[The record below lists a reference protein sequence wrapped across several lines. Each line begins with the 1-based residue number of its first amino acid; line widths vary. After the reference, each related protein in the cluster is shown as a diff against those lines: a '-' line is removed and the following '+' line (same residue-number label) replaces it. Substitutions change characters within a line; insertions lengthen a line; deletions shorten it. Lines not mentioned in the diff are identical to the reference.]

1 MDTKMIIE
9 MVGYIGSALVLVSF
23 FMSSIF
29 KLRVINTIGSLIFT
43 VYAFIIHSYPTA
55 VMNICLVAI
64 NIYYL
69 VKLSNTS
76 KETREYD
83 LVKVSLDDSML
94 KYSIDKAKD
103 DIQKCFPGLSLDFS
117 DATTS
122 YMVCYNGAP
131 AGIFIGKETS
141 DNNLD
146 ILLDYSLP
154 EYRDFSIGK
163 FLFSKLPS
171 YGVKSLT
178 YSGPDEHHKDYLNKY
193 SFVKKD
199 GSYVKTF

>member
-69 VKLSNTS
+69 VKMSNTG

-122 YMVCYNGAP
+122 YMVL
-131 AGIFIGKETS
+131 
-141 DNNLD
+141 NLLPTVVRMS
-146 ILLDYSLP
+146 ITRITLTNTVLL
-154 EYRDFSIGK
+154 
-163 FLFSKLPS
+163 
-171 YGVKSLT
+171 
-178 YSGPDEHHKDYLNKY
+178 
-193 SFVKKD
+193 KK
-199 GSYVKTF
+199 TAAT

>member
-69 VKLSNTS
+69 VKMSNTG

-163 FLFSKLPS
+163 FLFSKLSS

-178 YSGPDEHHKDYLNKY
+178 YSGPDEYHKDYLNKY
-193 SFVKKD
+193 NFVKKD